1 MPDSQTLFDEFV
13 RFVQTAPS
21 PPDFFQGEPESL
33 EPAPDAYSLMAE
45 WNALRHEVKQQGK
58 LLQASHGTLKKA
70 LDNLEQQSLDPSPPP
85 TAPAPET
92 PLPEV
97 LKQLLTVLD
106 DLDRAQEHL
115 QNQIENPA
123 PPPVQALPGWKQSVL
138 TFLGVKLPDPTE
150 AITAALSSHLTGL
163 TLIRR
168 NLLELLAQYDV
179 KPMNAEGSPFDGK
192 IMYALGR
199 ETRPGAPENTVCRE
213 VVKGYWRGDQVLR
226 EAQVIV
232 AGR

>member
-1 MPDSQTLFDEFV
+1 MSDSRTLFDEFV
-13 RFVQTAPS
+13 RFAQTAPS
-21 PPDFFQGEPESL
+21 PPDFYQGEPESL
-33 EPAPDAYSLMAE
+33 EPAPDVYSLMAE

-70 LDNLEQQSLDPSPPP
+70 LDNLEQQTPLPSPTP
-85 TAPAPET
+85 TAT

-97 LKQLLTVLD
+97 LKELLAILD
-106 DLDRAQEHL
+106 DLDRAEEHL
-115 QNQIENPA
+115 QTQIENPA
-123 PPPVQALPGWKQSVL
+123 PPPVPVLPGWKQSVL
-138 TFLGVKLPDPTE
+138 TFLGVKQPDPTA

-168 NLLELLAQYDV
+168 NLLDLLAQYDV
-179 KPMNAEGSPFDGK
+179 TPMNAEGSPFDGK

-199 ETRPGAPENTVCRE
+199 EARPGAPENTVCRE
-213 VVKGYWRGDQVLR
+213 VVKGYWQGERVLR

-232 AGR
+232 AAR